1 MNISETF
8 ANIIWLFHCLV
19 ILFVFFAPFTKIPA
33 ILILHITFSI
43 CLLVHW
49 GANDNTCSLTVM
61 ESYFRGLPS
70 TDTFM
75 HQLISP
81 MYDISSTDLNTIV
94 HIVTYITMFLSI
106 YYLYQSKKF
115 KECLICY
122 NELTKEETTFVNI
135 FKCIQPLFIF

>member
-19 ILFVFFAPFTKIPA
+19 ILFVCFAPFTKIPA

-49 GANDNTCSLTVM
+49 GANNNMCSLTVI
-61 ESYFRGLPS
+61 ECYLRKVPP

-81 MYDISSTDLNTIV
+81 MYDISSTDLNNIV
-94 HIVTYITMFLSI
+94 HIVTYVTMFLSI
-106 YYLYQSKKF
+106 YYLYESEKF

-122 NELTKEETTFVNI
+122 NELKETNIVNI